1 MPTALGAVLCPL
13 PSGAEPF
20 PPLTAPCRSLGPVA
34 VTQSRAQHCLLL
46 PDPSTSSQPP
56 LGCSLVA
63 VCPCVVALRLHAVL
77 QVRTLQHRAEQ
88 EGIFLLSHRPSVRC
102 VLPALINTDHSR
114 GKLKYPHNRW
124 CWNKPGRSQ
133 SNFRNFLSTSGCL
146 LS

>member
-1 MPTALGAVLCPL
+1 MR
-13 PSGAEPF
+13 
-20 PPLTAPCRSLGPVA
+20 PPLSLLCSGLSNPNALSRSSHTVP
-34 VTQSRAQHCLLL
+34 T
-46 PDPSTSSQPP
+46 DPSTSSQPS
-56 LGCSLVA
+56 LGRSLIA

-102 VLPALINTDHSR
+102 VLPALINTDHFR